1 VLHVTLEFTS
11 GYQQHGLG
19 RFRLSVSPDPATF
32 DREEKRFAVLKLTDP
47 WAKLAAAYHV
57 LGDQAARDTLVK
69 QRPAAAAGIGDLY
82 AAEKDW
88 ERAIAEYSKA
98 VTDQAADSLLI
109 KLAAAYQSAGRTREA
124 VPHLAQASAANPA
137 DTLLS
142 LQVAPLQAW
151 FGQEKELAAT
161 RQRILA
167 FAKDTN
173 DATTAERAAKA
184 CSIIPSS
191 DKVEL
196 EATLALARKAVK
208 IDNRQAWYLLALGM
222 AEFRSGNY
230 TAAEEALHAAAQA
243 SPDNLHV
250 TGTAAFYRAMS
261 LFRQGK
267 QEEAR
272 QLAIAAA
279 TKMKPLPADEKN
291 LLANLRV
298 MVGVAESDTQE
309 YLITWLAFKEAK
321 ALMQPEAIPPPKA
334 ANDKN

>member
-1 VLHVTLEFTS
+1 LE
-11 GYQQHGLG
+11 QE
-19 RFRLSVSPDPATF
+19 P
-32 DREEKRFAVLKLTDP
+32 KRWAALNVADP
-47 WAKLAAAYHV
+47 WAKLAAAYQV
-57 LGDQAARDTLVK
+57 LGDQQALDQLLKHHA
-69 QRPAAAAGIGDLY
+69 AAAAGVGDVY
-82 AAEKDW
+82 AATQDW
-88 ERAIAEYSKA
+88 ERASAEYGKA
-98 VTDQAADSLLI
+98 ITHQPADVALLT

-124 VPHLAQASAANPA
+124 VPYLAKLSAANPA
-137 DTLLS
+137 DTVLS

-161 RQRILA
+161 RLRILA

-173 DATTAERAAKA
+173 DPTTAERAAKA
-184 CSIIPSS
+184 CSVRPAT
-191 DKVEL
+191 DKAEL
-196 EATLALARKAVK
+196 AATLALARKAVK
-208 IDNRQAWYLLALGM
+208 VDNRQAWFLLALGM

-230 TAAEEALHAAAQA
+230 AAAEEAMLAAAQA
-243 SPDNLHV
+243 DPNNPHV

-267 QEEAR
+267 QDEAR

-279 TKMKPLPADEKN
+279 AKMKPLPADEKN

-298 MVGVAESDTQE
+298 MVGGAESDTQE

-334 ANDKN
+334 EIDK